1 MKLFDFLKRNP
12 KKTEENPMSIIAYHD
27 MEQALKRTSER
38 FKCLMTVLERQ
49 GKPRIYEFHTT
60 SKGVP
65 VLLCIDAMGTEIE
78 LYNLNTNPN
87 AECRL
92 KLKAETIEDVVRIV
106 QITGGMRMGHGRL
119 AVSRLIQQCIQIE
132 VKRLECTFMA
142 TSKERAEIF
151 SYFFTKIG
159 FHVFNSER
167 NVWVA
172 HLQVEP
178 SKNYPNQ

>member
-12 KKTEENPMSIIAYHD
+12 EKTPDKATPIVEYLD
-27 MEQALKRTSER
+27 MEQTLKRTKER
-38 FKCLMTVLERQ
+38 FKCVTAVLERQ
-49 GKPRIYEFHTT
+49 NKPCIYEFHTT

-65 VLLCIDAMGTEIE
+65 VLLCIDAFATEIE
-78 LYNLNTNPN
+78 IYNLNTNPD

-92 KLKAETIEDVVRIV
+92 KVKAETTGEVIRIV

-119 AVSRLIQQCIQIE
+119 AVSRLVQHCTNTG

-142 TSKERAEIF
+142 TSDETAEIF

-159 FHVFNSER
+159 FHVFNAER

-172 HLQVEP
+172 HYHVEP
-178 SKNYPNQ
+178 SKNVSKQ